1 MTFADPPAPTPR
13 QPGEQPP
20 TTSTSDLLSPGGQ
33 PTGWVFNPEYQ
44 KLVDLWFQVLPQMD
58 RLTRSLDKPYAMAR
72 SKDVWDAPVSGRY
85 VEDLAEWRK
94 RLAMYRQAVLTAIS
108 DQAADTPRWVPGGT
122 RAPHAFS

>member
-1 MTFADPPAPTPR
+1 M
-13 QPGEQPP
+13 
-20 TTSTSDLLSPGGQ
+20 
-33 PTGWVFNPEYQ
+33 FNPEYQ

-72 SKDVWDAPVSGRY
+72 SRDVWDAPVSGRY
-85 VEDLAEWRK
+85 VEDLTEWRK

-122 RAPHAFS
+122 GAPHAFS